1 MKKLWL
7 CLVLLLLALPAAAQY
22 QWNIVG
28 SAAEV
33 DQSALLSYRY
43 SGARLEFQPVTTGQM
58 VARYPVKN
66 TSNLFPEPNWD
77 IFRMTYQ
84 DSDGFG
90 SITARLIAVEECSGE
105 EEQLC
110 QIESSDTG
118 SGTSCS
124 FCLFPDDI
132 NFQTHAYFIETTL
145 ERSEPFTDVALI
157 MMSLSH

>member
-7 CLVLLLLALPAAAQY
+7 CLVLLLLALPAAAQFR
-22 QWNIVG
+22 WNIVG
-28 SAAEV
+28 SAAQL
-33 DQSALLSYRY
+33 DQSALISYRY
-43 SGARLEFQPVTTGQM
+43 SGARLEFQPATTGQM
-58 VARYPVKN
+58 VARYPVRN

-90 SITARLIAVEECSGE
+90 SITARLIVVEECSGE
-105 EEQLC
+105 EELLC

-118 SGTSCS
+118 AGTSCS
-124 FCLFPDDI
+124 ICIFPDDI
-132 NFQTHAYFIETTL
+132 NFQTHAYFIEAEL
-145 ERSEPFTDVALI
+145 DRSEPFSEVALI

>member
-1 MKKLWL
+1 MKHWWS
-7 CLVLLLLALPAAAQY
+7 CLVLLLLALPAAAQFR
-22 QWNIVG
+22 WNIVG

-43 SGARLEFQPVTTGQM
+43 SGARLEFQPATTGRM

-66 TSNLFPEPNWD
+66 TSSLFPEPNWD
-77 IFRMTYQ
+77 VFRMTYQ

-105 EEQLC
+105 EETLC
-110 QIESSDTG
+110 ELESSDTG
-118 SGTSCS
+118 AENGCS
-124 FCLFPDDI
+124 ICIFPDDI
-132 NFQTHAYFIETTL
+132 NFQTHAYFIEAEL
-145 ERSEPFTDVALI
+145 DRSEAFSDVALI